1 MDFSYQ
7 NSYKSWCDDGG
18 NFEELFLFER
28 FSDKSF
34 FKRFGFSPTAKLNQ
48 LMKFW
53 SSDTS
58 SKQFINSYLCF
69 RLALLHSKFY
79 FFFLYLTDEVLSINP
94 SANVLSLET
103 LTSIIRTGLP
113 ILVELIELVN
123 SVIIFLSQLTLLKG
137 LTFLDGSQTVIL
149 IVLLFSTYFSLLL
162 IVFVLQWLFL
172 HWEIL
177 IMLSQFA
184 LTFHQ
189 IHKGIP
195 CFIT

>member
-1 MDFSYQ
+1 MFSTGFT
-7 NSYKSWCDDGG
+7 SLKVLL
-18 NFEELFLFER
+18 LFPL
-28 FSDKSF
+28 S
-34 FKRFGFSPTAKLNQ
+34 N
-48 LMKFW
+48 
-53 SSDTS
+53 
-58 SKQFINSYLCF
+58 I
-69 RLALLHSKFY
+69 
-79 FFFLYLTDEVLSINP
+79 DEVLSINP

-149 IVLLFSTYFSLLL
+149 IVLLFSTYFSLLS

-195 CFIT
+195 CFITWLMTILMLIVMVFMIT